1 MKRGTPESFTSGA
14 SAVLDAAQDEARAL
28 GYGFVS
34 TEHLLLGLIRE
45 ADGLVAEVLRSLG
58 IGVEGARVQVQNV
71 TGRGIQPPDSGRLP
85 LTPLS
90 GEVLELAAAQA
101 RKFKDSDIGQE
112 HLLLALI
119 KESRGEVV
127 RILTRLGSDPAAIR
141 DRYVQFAGLTKSA
154 ARSIRVPSGPLFERF
169 TDGYRKVVI
178 RAYAEAWMLGHDH
191 VGTEHLLLALVG
203 IDGEPAAETLSW
215 LGISLDAARRCV
227 GELSAQAPTAR
238 LVPGQELAGQSP
250 GPVGLT
256 ERATK
261 AMRLALREALRRGDG
276 YIGTEHL
283 LLALLDG
290 DNTALRVLA
299 QLGCDPAAIRHLL
312 RS

>member
-1 MKRGTPESFTSGA
+1 MKRGTPQSFTGGA

-28 GYGFVS
+28 GYGWVS

-58 IGVEGARVQVQNV
+58 IGAEGARVQVQNV
-71 TGRGIQPPDSGRLP
+71 CGRGIQPPDSGRLP
-85 LTPLS
+85 LTSLCRQ
-90 GEVLELAAAQA
+90 VLELAADQA
-101 RKFKDSDIGQE
+101 RRSRDPSIGQE

-119 KESRGEVV
+119 REPRGEVV
-127 RILTRLGSDPAAIR
+127 RILTRLGSGPAAIR
-141 DRYVQFAGLTKSA
+141 DRYVQFAGLTKAA
-154 ARSIRVPSGPLFERF
+154 ARSIRVAPGPLFERL

-178 RAYAEAWMLGHDH
+178 RAYAEAWRLGCAHA
-191 VGTEHLLLALVG
+191 GTEHLLLALVG

-238 LVPGQELAGQSP
+238 LVPGQEPAGQSP

>member
-1 MKRGTPESFTSGA
+1 MPESFTSGA
-14 SAVLDAAQDEARAL
+14 SAVLDAAQDEAKAL
-28 GYGFVS
+28 GFGWVS

-58 IGVEGARVQVQNV
+58 LGVESARVQVQSV
-71 TGRGIQPPDSGRLP
+71 TGRGIQPPESGRIP

-90 GEVLELAAAQA
+90 RQVLELAADQA
-101 RKFKDSDIGQE
+101 RRFKDSSIGQE

-119 KESRGEVV
+119 REGSGDVV
-127 RILTRLGSDPAAIR
+127 RILTRLGSGPAAIR

-154 ARSIRVPSGPLFERF
+154 ARSIRVAPGPLFERF

-203 IDGEPAAETLSW
+203 IDGEPAAEALSS
-215 LGISLDAARRCV
+215 LGVSLDAARRCV
-227 GELSAQAPTAR
+227 GELSAQPLTVR
-238 LVPGQELAGQSP
+238 LAPGQEPAGQSP
-250 GPVGLT
+250 GPVALT

-261 AMRLALREALRRGDG
+261 ARELALREALRRRDK
-276 YIGTEHL
+276 YVGTEHL
-283 LLALLDG
+283 LLALLEG
-290 DNTALRVLA
+290 DNTAVRVLV
-299 QLGCDPAAIRHLL
+299 QLGCDPAVIRDLL